1 MNHHSLWL
9 LCDENI
15 KPERIQSMFKFH
27 DTKDRIS
34 KIAGFFGMVV
44 SITVALYLIFSAGE
58 VQSKFAMFLVSLGIA
73 VALSVLTFKARLK
86 SQQ

>member
-1 MNHHSLWL
+1 MNRHSLWL
-9 LCDENI
+9 LGADNI
-15 KPERIQSMFKFH
+15 KPERMQTMFKFH

-44 SITVALYLIFSAGE
+44 SITVAFYLIFSAGE
-58 VQSKFAMFLVSLGIA
+58 VQSKFAMFLFSVGIA